1 MSITKH
7 ELRGILNEAGSYK
20 ELRSRI
26 EKIASVEDKE
36 KQRFVEMITRLNA
49 SLAEVAGV
57 EPLETDP
64 NVTEYHCLK
73 GLGYTVGDYRIR
85 VNAYLEYQDVSA
97 LQVVQRRTGEEI
109 AEIKVYPLGPEEAVA
124 LAEACVNHLS
134 RK

>member
-7 ELRGILNEAGSYK
+7 ELRDILDEAGSYK

-36 KQRFVEMITRLNA
+36 KQRFVEMITRVNA
-49 SLAEVAGV
+49 ALAKAADV
-57 EPLETDP
+57 EPLEVDP
-64 NVTEYHCLK
+64 NVTEYYHLK
-73 GLGYTVGDYRIR
+73 GLIYTVGDFRIS
-85 VNAYLEYQDVSA
+85 VNAYLKYQSVSS
-97 LQVVQRRTGEEI
+97 LQVVSKRTREEI
-109 AEIKVYPLGPEEAVA
+109 AEIRVYPLGPEQAVA

>member
-7 ELRGILNEAGSYK
+7 ELRGILDEAGNYK

-26 EKIASVEDKE
+26 EKIAGAEDKE

-49 SLAEVAGV
+49 ALAKAAGA
-57 EPLETDP
+57 EPLEVNPD
-64 NVTEYHCLK
+64 VTEYYSLR
-73 GLGYTVGDYRIR
+73 GLGYDVGDYRIR
-85 VNAYLEYQDVSA
+85 VNASLEYQDVST
-97 LQVVQRRTGEEI
+97 LKVVRRRTVGEI
-109 AEIKVYPLGPEEAVA
+109 AEVYVYPLGPEEAVA

>member
-7 ELRGILNEAGSYK
+7 ELRGILDEAGNYK

-26 EKIASVEDKE
+26 EKIAGVEDEE

-49 SLAEVAGV
+49 ALAKVAGV
-57 EPLETDP
+57 EPLEVDP
-64 NVTEYHCLK
+64 NVSEYFSLR
-73 GLGYTVGDYRIR
+73 GLGYDVGDYRIR
-85 VNAYLEYQDVSA
+85 VNACLEYQDVST
-97 LQVVQRRTGEEI
+97 LKVVQRRKGGEI
-109 AEIKVYPLGPEEAVA
+109 AEICVHPLGPEEAVA

>member
-7 ELRGILNEAGSYK
+7 ELRDILDEAGNYK

-26 EKIASVEDKE
+26 EKIASFEDKE
-36 KQRFVEMITRLNA
+36 KQRFVEMITRLNTA
-49 SLAEVAGV
+49 LAKAAGV
-57 EPLETDP
+57 EPYEIDP
-64 NVTEYHCLK
+64 NVTEYHYLK
-73 GLGYTVGDYRIR
+73 GLGYTVGDFRII

-97 LQVVQRRTGEEI
+97 IQVVRRRTGEGI
-109 AEIKVYPLGPEEAVA
+109 TAIYVYPLGPEGAVA

>member
-7 ELRGILNEAGSYK
+7 ELRDILDEAGNYK

-26 EKIASVEDKE
+26 EKIASFEDKE

-49 SLAEVAGV
+49 ALAKAAGV
-57 EPLETDP
+57 EPLEVDP
-64 NVTEYHCLK
+64 SVTKYHYLK
-73 GLGYTVGDYRIR
+73 GLGYTVGDFRIS
-85 VNAYLEYQDVSA
+85 VNAYLEYQSVSA
-97 LQVVQRRTGEEI
+97 LQVVRAGEEI
-109 AEIKVYPLGPEEAVA
+109 SEIRVYPLGPEQAVA

>member
-7 ELRGILNEAGSYK
+7 ELRGILDESGNYK

-26 EKIASVEDKE
+26 EKIASVEDKD
-36 KQRFVEMITRLNA
+36 KQRFVDMIMWLNA

-73 GLGYTVGDYRIR
+73 GLGYTVGDFLIR
-85 VNAYLEYQDVSA
+85 VNAYLEYQDVSS
-97 LQVVQRRTGEEI
+97 LKVVRRRTGEEI
-109 AEIKVYPLGPEEAVA
+109 AEINVYPLGPEEAVA